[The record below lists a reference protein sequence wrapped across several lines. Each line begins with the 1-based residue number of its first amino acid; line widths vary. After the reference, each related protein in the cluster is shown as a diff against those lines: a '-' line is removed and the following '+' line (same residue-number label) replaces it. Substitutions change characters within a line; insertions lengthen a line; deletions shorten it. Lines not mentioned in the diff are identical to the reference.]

1 MDELEKNIN
10 NWKLLFFRKENT
22 LEIKLYKKNSYD
34 VFKFDFNKELIVKKF
49 KQFLSNFEIKNI
61 IRYICSLIDENKFN
75 IKEKENELEFNLIPL
90 NEEEKISLTLKKNDL
105 LSDEVIEILI
115 NNLEELKYNNS
126 DLNKIKENLNNEY
139 TSDKEKSI
147 FHGKDYVQLNDEM
160 FEKKK
165 LFDEN
170 EKNFFTLEEKMKE
183 FENRIKILESFNS

>member
-1 MDELEKNIN
+1 MDELEKDIN
-10 NWKLLFFRKENT
+10 NWKSLFFRKENT
-22 LEIKLYKKNSYD
+22 LEIKFYKKNSYD
-34 VFKFDFNKELIVKKF
+34 VFKFNFNKELIVKKF
-49 KQFLSNFEIKNI
+49 KQFLFNFEIKNI

-90 NEEEKISLTLKKNDL
+90 NEEEKISLTLKKIDL

-126 DLNKIKENLNNEY
+126 DLNKIKENLTNEDMR
-139 TSDKEKSI
+139 DKEKII
-147 FHGKDYVQLNDEM
+147 FHGKDYEQLNNEM

>member
-34 VFKFDFNKELIVKKF
+34 VFKFNFNKELIVKKF

-147 FHGKDYVQLNDEM
+147 FHGKDYEQLNDEM

>member
-90 NEEEKISLTLKKNDL
+90 NEEEKISLTLKKIDL